1 MLNAKRHFVTLGLL
15 TALVA
20 GIAANLAQQP
30 APSERTSA
38 VFMKPAAAAQITL
51 RQFDARWG
59 AGGLDGASVE
69 LASR

>member
-1 MLNAKRHFVTLGLL
+1 MLNAKRHFVTLAFL

-20 GIAANLAQQP
+20 GVAANLAQEP
-30 APSERTSA
+30 VSSERTSA
-38 VFMKPAAAAQITL
+38 VFMKPAKPSEITL

-59 AGGLDGASVE
+59 AGGLVE